1 MPRPA
6 GCFDIERTLVP
17 SLTALVRA
25 EVDAIRPIANARRVR
40 VESFVDSGA
49 GVFQGDGARMSQ
61 VVHNLLAHALACTQA
76 GGNVLV
82 ECHGRG
88 EFAEIVVR
96 DNGSG
101 LPAETLDHVFDPTWQ
116 MQNARAEG
124 ARSPGVWLG
133 LAVIHRVVELH
144 GGRIFAASGGHGLG
158 AAFTVHLPLQV
169 VAAKL
174 PGSGDEG
181 VSGPVRST
189 GRVFPKRSGRSP

>member
-1 MPRPA
+1 M
-6 GCFDIERTLVP
+6 P

-61 VVHNLLAHALACTQA
+61 VVHKPA
-76 GGNVLV
+76 GARSGV
-82 ECHGRG
+82 HTGRWQRSG
-88 EFAEIVVR
+88 GVSWSSEFAEIVVR